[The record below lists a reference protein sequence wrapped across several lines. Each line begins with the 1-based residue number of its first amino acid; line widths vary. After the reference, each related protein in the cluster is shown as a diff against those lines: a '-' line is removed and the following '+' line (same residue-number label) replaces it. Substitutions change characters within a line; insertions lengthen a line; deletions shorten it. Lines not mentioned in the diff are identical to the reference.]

1 MHPNG
6 MRNVCVALAAGILS
20 AILVLP
26 IETDWI
32 LRLVLLGLAPLPLFI
47 GGLSTG
53 ALTCLAGGLAG
64 AVIVTLVLGPVFGG
78 FYLAGLCA
86 PVAIIVQQALRTD
99 KGGDLLL
106 WLTGLGIAGLL
117 GLIGYLTFF
126 QGGLI
131 ATIGARFD
139 LEPAAAAMAARIAP
153 GLVMAVWMATV
164 ALCGIGAGWVAFRL
178 GRTLRPLADFRC
190 IRLPF
195 WIGPILMVAGLAGA
209 VIRSGAAGV
218 ICLNTAIVLIVP
230 FAFLGLAI
238 IHAQVGKRRDGAIW
252 VSAFYVV
259 FLGSPALFGWRA
271 LLIFVLMLAGLGSAD
286 QLLDFRDLR
295 GLRSGMRRK

>member
-20 AILVLP
+20 ASLVLP

-78 FYLAGLCA
+78 FYLAGLCV
-86 PVAIIVQQALRTD
+86 PVAIIVRQALQTD

-117 GLIGYLTFF
+117 ELIGYLTFF

-131 ATIGARFD
+131 ATIGAQFD
-139 LEPAAAAMAARIAP
+139 LEPSAAAMAARITP
-153 GLVMAVWMATV
+153 GLVVAVWMTMV
-164 ALCGIGAGWVAFRL
+164 ALCGIGAGWVV
-178 GRTLRPLADFRC
+178 RPLADLRG
-190 IRLPF
+190 IHLPL

-209 VIRSGAAGV
+209 VIRYGAAGV

-238 IHAQVGKRRDGAIW
+238 IHAQAGKRRDGAVW
-252 VSAFYVV
+252 LAAFYVV